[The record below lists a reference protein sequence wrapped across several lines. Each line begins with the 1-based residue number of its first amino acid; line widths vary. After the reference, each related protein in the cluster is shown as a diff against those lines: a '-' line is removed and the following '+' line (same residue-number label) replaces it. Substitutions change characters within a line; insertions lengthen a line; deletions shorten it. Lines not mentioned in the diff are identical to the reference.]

1 MRRNRLHIPLSLL
14 LIPLLFLTVG
24 PSAVADSGDDAG
36 PDLSNIELTLGDL
49 PPGFQQLPMDASPE
63 FASLLDDAVELLA
76 TFTES
81 RPQRMALFYHEEP
94 DQHEALAAV
103 LLWPVS
109 QIQFAAIQLAASSP
123 DRASEVLEPLL
134 EEDDGMLRLEPLTV
148 AVAAGA
154 RAVGLSL
161 VTGPPQNPVR
171 GKAIFL
177 WRGQVVAALWTQHF
191 ENRAPALDIGSLST
205 LVDQRIAD
213 AMATQRFPYR
223 PAGPLALKLTTYI
236 PTPLDISTDPQVI
249 GANLGLA
256 AAAVLL
262 LAVIQEAVNQTLS
275 EHEEVIRQKL
285 GRVGFFSRMLG
296 AAERPESAPPRGR
309 LQNAVTLVLIV
320 VLYGLIFSLLERGW
334 NPFTRAG
341 LYVLLSMSLANGLVG
356 LSDDFAEWRT
366 ARRWGLPTRV
376 EVQRGNL
383 VLAVAST
390 LGSRIL
396 SLLPGIWFGGPE
408 AFEIDSAALDQHRAR
423 KLMTAGLRT
432 LLVLGTA
439 VWLLSGVTA
448 AVITALPILAVSLN
462 AASEWASWIDG
473 VQSFLLLAF
482 GSAAQTAFLALV
494 GLPGTVGRALREGSV
509 RVWGLGML
517 SSAFVYFHTL
527 LNPQG
532 DLAAALQTTNVR
544 AFLLTTAG
552 LAILAVAAWLYF
564 RSVDRKPAAAAVTEE
579 EEPEGEEP
587 AGPDQEE
594 EQAPEGT
601 GNDT

>member
-1 MRRNRLHIPLSLL
+1 RLHIPLLLL

-24 PSAVADSGDDAG
+24 PSAVADTGDDAG
-36 PDLSNIELTLGDL
+36 PDLSNIGLTLDDL

-63 FASLLDDAVELLA
+63 FASLLDDAIELLA
-76 TFTES
+76 NFTEA
-81 RPQRMALFYHEEP
+81 RPQRMALFYHEDP
-94 DQHEALAAV
+94 DQEEALAAV

-109 QIQFAAIQLAASSP
+109 QMQFAALQLAASNT
-123 DRASEVLEPLL
+123 DRASEVLEQLL
-134 EEDDGMLRLEPLTV
+134 EEDDGMLGLEPLTV

-154 RAVGLSL
+154 RTAGLSL

-171 GKAIFL
+171 GKAAFL
-177 WRGQVVAALWTQHF
+177 WRGQVVAALWTQHL
-191 ENRAPALDIGSLST
+191 ENRDPALDIGMLST

-213 AMATQRFPYR
+213 AMATERFPYR
-223 PAGPLALKLTTYI
+223 PAGPLALELTTYI

-285 GRVGFFSRMLG
+285 GRVTFFSRMIRP
-296 AAERPESAPPRGR
+296 AERPESAPPRGR

-320 VLYGLIFSLLERGW
+320 LLYGLIFSLLERGW
-334 NPFTRAG
+334 NPFSRAG
-341 LYVLLSMSLANGLVG
+341 VYVLLSMSLANGLVG
-356 LSDDFAEWRT
+356 LSDDVAEWRT

-376 EVQRGNL
+376 EVQRGNV

-390 LGSRIL
+390 LGSRLL
-396 SLLPGIWFGGPE
+396 SLVPGIWFGGPE
-408 AFEIDSAALDQHRAR
+408 AFEVDSASLDPHRAR
-423 KLMTAGLRT
+423 RLMIAGLRT
-432 LLVLGTA
+432 LLALGTA

-448 AVITALPILAVSLN
+448 AVMTLLPILALRVD

-473 VQSFLLLAF
+473 LQSFLLLTF

-494 GLPGTVGRALREGSV
+494 GLPGTVGRALRERSV
-509 RVWGLGML
+509 RLWVLGML
-517 SSAFVYFHTL
+517 SSAFVYFHAL

-544 AFLLTTAG
+544 AFLLTAAG
-552 LAILAVAAWLYF
+552 LAILAVGAWLYF
-564 RSVDRKPAAAAVTEE
+564 QSAYRKPAAVAGPRE
-579 EEPEGEEP
+579 EEPEGQEP
-587 AGPDQEE
+587 AGPDQEQE
-594 EQAPEGT
+594 RAAEGT
-601 GNDT
+601 GHDS